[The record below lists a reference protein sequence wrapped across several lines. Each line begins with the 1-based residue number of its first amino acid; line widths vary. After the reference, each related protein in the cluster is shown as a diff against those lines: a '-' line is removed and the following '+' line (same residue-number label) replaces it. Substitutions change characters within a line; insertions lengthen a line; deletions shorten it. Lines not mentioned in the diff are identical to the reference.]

1 VSHPGADSLLA
12 RTRRSEYPSR
22 TKQRTDSTV
31 MRNWFTFENLP
42 LTLIIAL
49 IIWSWLSFFSV
60 ILFAD

>member
-1 VSHPGADSLLA
+1 VSHPGAASLLA

-22 TKQRTDSTV
+22 TEQRTDSTV

>member
-1 VSHPGADSLLA
+1 
-12 RTRRSEYPSR
+12 
-22 TKQRTDSTV
+22 

-49 IIWSWLSFFSV
+49 IIFSWLSFLSV